1 MGSRPNTH
9 VNEEVTLPPK
19 ACWEVLE
26 RAAASSHLNRAAR
39 LREFLF
45 YVGNKSLKDGS
56 SDVHE
61 QQIGSEVFGRQQHY
75 DTSQDN
81 IVRVNATELRKR
93 IDAYF
98 ASEGANEPVVFQIP
112 RGSYTPMF
120 RLRAGTL
127 EQVLPEKPA
136 PVVEVV
142 APVEPAA
149 VATPWFR
156 QAPLIAAAVFVMALA
171 VLALGLWR
179 QNQALYKQLHPWEG
193 QQALAAFWQRFLDPH
208 RETDIV
214 LADTSFALVE
224 DISGQSFSLSDYLN
238 HSYLQK
244 IQSADI
250 SPDRRADL
258 GLMVS
263 RLNGSLGDFRVA
275 QRIEA
280 LDPASKTLQVQFA
293 REYTAD
299 SIKEHNVILIGSQK
313 SNPWVD
319 LFNDQLNFTIEYDPK
334 LNQSF
339 IRNHNP
345 KPGEQAMYAAPV
357 NPYASAG
364 YSIIAYL
371 PNPSHTADALIV
383 AGTDSQATDAAGEFL
398 TSDRS
403 LQQLLAKLPPGPIP
417 YFEVLLKTTRLSGTP
432 FNAEILGFRT
442 Y

>member
-1 MGSRPNTH
+1 MGTRANTQGQ
-9 VNEEVTLPPK
+9 EEVSLPPK

-26 RAAASSHLNRAAR
+26 RAAASTHLNRAAR

-45 YVGNKSLKDGS
+45 YVGTKCLKDGS
-56 SDVHE
+56 SEVHE
-61 QQIGSEVFGRQQHY
+61 QEIGAGVFGRQQHY

-98 ASEGANEPVVFQIP
+98 AAEGANEPVVFQIP

-120 RLRAGTL
+120 RMREEAAAAV
-127 EQVLPEKPA
+127 EEKPA
-136 PVVEVV
+136 AATAEVAEV
-142 APVEPAA
+142 AEAA
-149 VATPWFR
+149 PNWMQRLPWIVAAT
-156 QAPLIAAAVFVMALA
+156 ATCLLLA
-171 VLALGLWR
+171 VCFAWWR
-179 QNQALYKQLHPWEG
+179 QGEETNRLLHPW
-193 QQALAAFWQRFLDPH
+193 QSQPALASFWPRFLDGK
-208 RETDIV
+208 RNTDIV

-224 DISGQSFSLSDYLN
+224 DITGQSPTLADYLN
-238 HSYLQK
+238 HSYLHQ
-244 IQSADI
+244 IQSPDLSAD
-250 SPDRRADL
+250 RQADL
-258 GLMVS
+258 KLMVS
-263 RLNGSLGDFRVA
+263 RQNGSLGDFRVA
-275 QRIEA
+275 QRIQA
-280 LDPASKTLQVQFA
+280 LDPISTTLPVEFA
-293 REYTAD
+293 RDYTAG

-345 KPGEQAMYAAPV
+345 KPGEQPMYAAPV
-357 NPYASAG
+357 NPYASSG

-403 LQQLLAKLPPGPIP
+403 LGSLLAKLNTKQIP

-432 FNAEILGFRT
+432 FNAEIIGYRT